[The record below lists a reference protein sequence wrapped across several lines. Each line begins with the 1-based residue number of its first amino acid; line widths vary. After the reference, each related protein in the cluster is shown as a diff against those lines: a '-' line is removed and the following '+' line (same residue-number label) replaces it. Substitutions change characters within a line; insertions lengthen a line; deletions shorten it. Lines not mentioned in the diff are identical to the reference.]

1 MIISNDNLKRNNNF
15 NNNSKKIKSYDTIH
29 KNNKD
34 AEIKIRV
41 SKEQKKE
48 LQEKARLYGKTLS
61 SYILNCCMDDKH
73 ELLQLIPDAVEL
85 WNLVNELYLSTESAS
100 SARTTEFEVK
110 DNHLIAYIQENNLNL
125 GGIYDDTNN

>member
-1 MIISNDNLKRNNNF
+1 MTESSNLKKNNSF
-15 NNNSKKIKSYDTIH
+15 NNNTKNIKSYNTIH

-34 AEIKIRV
+34 SEIKIRV

-48 LQEKARLYGKTLS
+48 LQEKAKLYGKTLS

-85 WNLVNELYLSTESAS
+85 WNLVNELYRSIESAS
-100 SARTTEFEVK
+100 NARVTELEVK
-110 DNHLIAYIQENNLNL
+110 DNHLSTYIQKNNPNL
-125 GGIYDDTNN
+125 GGIYDDTDN

>member
-1 MIISNDNLKRNNNF
+1 MTESSNLKKNNSF
-15 NNNSKKIKSYDTIH
+15 NNNPKNIKSYNTIH

-48 LQEKARLYGKTLS
+48 LQEKAKLYGKTLS

-85 WNLVNELYLSTESAS
+85 WNLVNELYRSIESAS
-100 SARTTEFEVK
+100 NARVTELEVQ
-110 DNHLIAYIQENNLNL
+110 DNHLITYIQKNNPNW
-125 GGIYDDTNN
+125 GGIYDDTDN

>member
-1 MIISNDNLKRNNNF
+1 M
-15 NNNSKKIKSYDTIH
+15 KSYNTIH

-48 LQEKARLYGKTLS
+48 LQEKAKLYGKTLS

-85 WNLVNELYLSTESAS
+85 WNLVNELYRSIESAS
-100 SARTTEFEVK
+100 NARVTELEVQ
-110 DNHLIAYIQENNLNL
+110 DNHLSTYIQKNNPNW
-125 GGIYDDTNN
+125 GGIYDDTDN

>member
-1 MIISNDNLKRNNNF
+1 MTESSNLKKNNSF
-15 NNNSKKIKSYDTIH
+15 NNIPKNIKSYNTIH

-34 AEIKIRV
+34 SEIKIRV

-48 LQEKARLYGKTLS
+48 LQEKAKLYGKTLS

-85 WNLVNELYLSTESAS
+85 WNLVNELYRSIESAS
-100 SARTTEFEVK
+100 NARVTELEVK
-110 DNHLIAYIQENNLNL
+110 DNHLSTYIQKNNPNL
-125 GGIYDDTNN
+125 GGIYDDTDN

>member
-1 MIISNDNLKRNNNF
+1 
-15 NNNSKKIKSYDTIH
+15 
-29 KNNKD
+29 
-34 AEIKIRV
+34 
-41 SKEQKKE
+41 
-48 LQEKARLYGKTLS
+48 
-61 SYILNCCMDDKH
+61 MDDKH

>member
-1 MIISNDNLKRNNNF
+1 MTESSNLKKNNSF
-15 NNNSKKIKSYDTIH
+15 NNNPKNIKCYNTIH

-48 LQEKARLYGKTLS
+48 LQEKAKLYGKTLS

-85 WNLVNELYLSTESAS
+85 WNLVNELYRSIESAS
-100 SARTTEFEVK
+100 NARVTELEVQ
-110 DNHLIAYIQENNLNL
+110 DNHLITYMQKNNPNL
-125 GGIYDDTNN
+125 GGIYDDTDN

>member
-1 MIISNDNLKRNNNF
+1 MTESSNLKK
-15 NNNSKKIKSYDTIH
+15 NNSFNTIH

-48 LQEKARLYGKTLS
+48 LQEKAKLYGKTLS

-85 WNLVNELYLSTESAS
+85 WNLVNELYRSIESAS
-100 SARTTEFEVK
+100 NARVTELEVQ
-110 DNHLIAYIQENNLNL
+110 DNHLITYMQKNNPNL
-125 GGIYDDTNN
+125 GGIYDDTDN